1 MIDIIDE
8 FYDIEGNGDVVTMMM
23 MMMMM
28 MMMNIFKLS

>member
-8 FYDIEGNGDVVTMMM
+8 FYDIEGNVDVVTT